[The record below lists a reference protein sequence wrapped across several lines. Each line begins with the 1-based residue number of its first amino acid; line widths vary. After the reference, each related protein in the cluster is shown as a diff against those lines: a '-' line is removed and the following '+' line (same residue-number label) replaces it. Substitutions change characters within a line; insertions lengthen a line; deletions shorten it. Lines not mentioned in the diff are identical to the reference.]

1 MVRKPK
7 EIGDIKMDVTFRKM
21 TTDDIAQVVAIEEAS
36 FPTPWTADA
45 FHREV
50 TMNEYSYYIVVEKD
64 GLVVGYCGLWI
75 IIDESHITN
84 IAILPEYRGQ
94 KLGDALLQE
103 VMKQAKEMGAKTM
116 TLEVRVSNEV
126 AKQLYRKYG
135 FQNGGIRKRY
145 YTDNYEDG
153 LVMWVNI

>member
-1 MVRKPK
+1 
-7 EIGDIKMDVTFRKM
+7 MDMIFRKM
-21 TTDDIAQVVAIEEAS
+21 ELDDIAQIVAIEEAS
-36 FPTPWTADA
+36 FSTPWTADA
-45 FHREV
+45 FQREL
-50 TMNEYSYYIVVEKD
+50 TMNEHALYVVLEKD
-64 GLVVGYCGLWI
+64 GRIIGYCGLWI

-94 KLGDALLQE
+94 KLGDALLKE
-103 VMKQAKEMGAKTM
+103 VISVAKELGVKTM

-126 AKQLYRKYG
+126 AKQLYKKYG

-145 YTDNYEDG
+145 YADNQEDG

>member
-1 MVRKPK
+1 
-7 EIGDIKMDVTFRKM
+7 MDMIFRKM
-21 TTDDIAQVVAIEEAS
+21 ELDDIAQIVAIEEAS
-36 FPTPWTADA
+36 FSTPWTADA
-45 FHREV
+45 FHRELM
-50 TMNEYSYYIVVEKD
+50 MNEHAHYVVLEKD
-64 GLVVGYCGLWI
+64 GRVIGYCGLWI

-94 KLGDALLQE
+94 KLGDALLKE
-103 VMKQAKEMGAKTM
+103 VISEAKALGVKTM
-116 TLEVRVSNEV
+116 TLEVRVSNEI

-145 YTDNYEDG
+145 YADNQEDG